1 VLELPH
7 AIVGATIAAKLGNPA
22 LALPLSLASHFALD
36 LLPHWNPHL
45 NTEMKTKGKLSNTTN
60 LIITADVIASV
71 IAGTYIAAQ
80 FLPDRTMFT
89 YVIFGAFL
97 GVAPDVVEAP
107 HFFLNMKIPLI
118 EHLLK
123 FQKSIQNDA
132 PPFLGLSTQVI
143 VILAS
148 LWWLWH

>member
-1 VLELPH
+1 MLELPH

-45 NTEMKTKGKLSNTTN
+45 NTEIKTRGRLSNTTFY
-60 LIITADVIASV
+60 IIAADVVASV
-71 IAGTYIAAQ
+71 IAGTYIAGQ

-107 HFFLNMKIPLI
+107 HFFLGMRIPFI
-118 EHLLK
+118 ETLLK

-132 PPFLGLSTQVI
+132 PPLLGLSTQVI

-148 LWWLWH
+148 LWWLYN